1 MVSAIQ
7 VDKEMPFSGHSIRN
21 CGFKNDYKGFIVALE
36 RENLSI
42 VDPPLDTIIEPK
54 DLLWVVGGQE
64 MAQHLLE
71 DGILGDL

>member
-7 VDKEMPFSGHSIRN
+7 VDKEMTFSGRWIRN
-21 CGFKNDYKGFIVALE
+21 CGFKSVYKGFIVAIE
-36 RENLSI
+36 RDNLTM
-42 VDPPLDTIIEPK
+42 VDPPVDTIVEPN

-71 DGILGDL
+71 DGILENL